1 VYPNPKGGYPR
12 LVSEELGPAYVPVDG
27 QTATVPLGHIP
38 QVRSTHGY
46 WESFYGIANDAGL
59 TTAETTCASKTVGW
73 AIGQPG
79 GHNLF
84 AIRELNRI
92 ALERCATARCA
103 VLTMGALAEQHGFY
117 ADEAGTSDHPLYG
130 GGGETLGVVD
140 AHGEAWVFHVATG
153 PGGRGAVWAAQR
165 VPDHQVAAVANGFVI
180 RAMDLSDET
189 NYLASQGLPQV
200 AEAAGWWR
208 PGQGPFDFTAAV
220 SFVPTTPILPVYVGR
235 RLWRVFDLLAPSL
248 ALDPR
253 LGWTPLTPTY
263 PFAVTPDQPVTLEA
277 VFRIIRDHYEGTPF
291 DLTVG
296 AAAGPFGTPVRWG
309 GNPGAGGGWERAL
322 SMYRATYSYVAHVRP
337 HLPPPLTTVV
347 WFGQD
352 APHGTVYVPV
362 YSSQRSVPAS
372 YTTGRQSVFSLDS
385 AWWAFNLLNNWMQ
398 LRYSRMVGDLRAHQ
412 GAWEAAGRRN
422 VEAWDREAATLL
434 PDADRA
440 RGYLEQRAVRFAAD
454 VVAAHWALA
463 LRTVAKYSNGLVIQS
478 DGSATM
484 PGYPEPWL
492 NLTSYRTWPGDTVA
506 PPAAPPPAAAPGQ
519 GAARDLCVLLTLALG
534 VGIFILTSTRHEDSG
549 YHDLP

>member
-1 VYPNPKGGYPR
+1 
-12 LVSEELGPAYVPVDG
+12 
-27 QTATVPLGHIP
+27 
-38 QVRSTHGY
+38 
-46 WESFYGIANDAGL
+46 
-59 TTAETTCASKTVGW
+59 
-73 AIGQPG
+73 
-79 GHNLF
+79 
-84 AIRELNRI
+84 
-92 ALERCATARCA
+92 
-103 VLTMGALAEQHGFY
+103 
-117 ADEAGTSDHPLYG
+117 
-130 GGGETLGVVD
+130 
-140 AHGEAWVFHVATG
+140 
-153 PGGRGAVWAAQR
+153 
-165 VPDHQVAAVANGFVI
+165 
-180 RAMDLSDET
+180 
-189 NYLASQGLPQV
+189 
-200 AEAAGWWR
+200 
-208 PGQGPFDFTAAV
+208 
-220 SFVPTTPILPVYVGR
+220 
-235 RLWRVFDLLAPSL
+235 
-248 ALDPR
+248 
-253 LGWTPLTPTY
+253 
-263 PFAVTPDQPVTLEA
+263 
-277 VFRIIRDHYEGTPF
+277 
-291 DLTVG
+291 VG

-398 LRYSRMVGDLRAHQ
+398 LR
-412 GAWEAAGRRN
+412 
-422 VEAWDREAATLL
+422 
-434 PDADRA
+434 A

-506 PPAAPPPAAAPGQ
+506 PPAAPPPAAAPGH